1 MRILFRISLITILFA
16 IAYSCATPS
25 SPTGGPRDT
34 QGPEVIR
41 TEPQTGTVNFTG
53 DQIIL
58 HFSEYVERG
67 SLSQALVIEP
77 ELGLD
82 YSLDWGR
89 KSVAVEFNRELP
101 DSTTLI
107 VTVGT
112 DFSDLNGNSLASPYK
127 VAVSTGPEIDEGKLI
142 GRIRNAKTGQG
153 NEGHKVLLYRSPAD
167 LTQPASYIGETDT
180 SGMVNFTYL
189 RQGQYKAFWVDDRN
203 RNKVWEPERE
213 RAQPFYKEF
222 VTLEKAGTDTLGTLY
237 IANSDTSKPVLQ
249 GVGLFS
255 SQRMRLRFS
264 ENISLTDST
273 QLQIQDSTGTDFAS
287 ADPLYSVPN
296 EEYILFAQSSEPLSP
311 EKSFTL
317 RVQNIADQSGNL
329 QAMSTQSFTGSAQ
342 EDTTQQRIIGSS
354 VGAGI
359 FPTDTIRIAYAKPIT
374 QASTRDSLKVVEGDS
389 IRSPWP
395 NLEIE
400 QNKLRILPDS
410 VWKRGVDYEFRIWEP
425 AIQRYQTI
433 TPTIWHETDVGALSI
448 TFTDTTA
455 AAAGRTTQLL
465 LKTDE
470 GNVVADTSF
479 TQQIGIEGLAPINH
493 QLILY
498 QDVNGNG
505 QWDFGQVSPY
515 ESPEPYYVQNEIPIQ
530 SGFTSD
536 LAVSF
541 QD

>member
-1 MRILFRISLITILFA
+1 MRTLFRISLFTILFA

-34 QGPEVIR
+34 LGPEIIR
-41 TEPQTGTVNFTG
+41 TEPETGTVNFTG
-53 DQIIL
+53 DTIIL
-58 HFSEYVERG
+58 HFSEFVNRG

-77 ELGLD
+77 EIGLG

-89 KSVAVEFNRELP
+89 KSVAVEFDRALP

-112 DFSDLNGNSLASPYK
+112 DFSDLNGNELSSPYK

-142 GRIRNAKTGQG
+142 GRIRDAQTGQG
-153 NEGHKVLLYRSPAD
+153 NEGRKVLLYRSPVD
-167 LTQPASYIGETDT
+167 LTQPANYIGETDT
-180 SGMVNFTYL
+180 SGIVNFTYL
-189 RQGQYKAFWVDDRN
+189 REGQYKAFWVDDRN
-203 RNKVWEPERE
+203 RNKIWDQERE

-222 VTLEKAGTDTLGTLY
+222 VTLEKAGTDTLGTLF
-237 IANSDTSKPVLQ
+237 IANSDTSKPDLQ

-255 SQRMRLRFS
+255 SRRLRLRFS
-264 ENISLTDST
+264 ENIALTDSSR
-273 QLQIQDSTGTDFAS
+273 LQIQDSTGTDFAS
-287 ADPLYSVPN
+287 AYPLYTVPD
-296 EEYILFAQSSEPLSP
+296 EEYILFAQSSKPLAP
-311 EKSFTL
+311 EQSFTL
-317 RVQNIADQSGNL
+317 QALNIADQTGNL
-329 QAMSTQSFTGSAQ
+329 QPMSTQSFTGSAQ
-342 EDTTQQRIIGSS
+342 EDTTLQRIIGSS

-359 FPTDTIRIAYAKPIT
+359 FPTDTIRVAYAKPIT
-374 QASTRDSLKVVEGDS
+374 QASTRDSLKVVEGNS

-400 QNKLRILPDS
+400 QNKLRIMPDS

-425 AIQRYQTI
+425 AIQRYQKI
-433 TPTIWHETDVGALSI
+433 IPTIWYDNEVGGLNV
-448 TFTDTTA
+448 TFSDTA
-455 AAAGRTTQLL
+455 NVEAVRTTQLL
-465 LKTDE
+465 LKTAGGD
-470 GNVVADTSF
+470 VVADTTF
-479 TQQIGIEGLAPINH
+479 TRQIEIEGLAPINH

-498 QDVNGNG
+498 QDLNGNG
-505 QWDFGQVSPY
+505 RWDFGQVSPY
-515 ESPEPYYVQNEIPIQ
+515 ESPEPYYVQNKIPIQ